1 MSKLKK
7 FVILILFTVIF
18 TGCDVE
24 YNLTIDNKKRV
35 IEEVTFLE
43 DNSNMLKYAGSVDEF
58 LYEREQ
64 ENFIGTDYKYE
75 RVYDDNQSGLNVKN
89 SYNSVEQY
97 INSKIYTRLFESA
110 KIIDDNK
117 FYSFSTFGDYYR
129 NAVFSTPLEAVYRYN
144 IDQIKVNIKFYNVV
158 NSHNADE
165 VDEKNNVYT
174 WYLKSSDLTKKIEF
188 NLSDKVRSDIMLQ
201 NTLFRNKTA
210 IIISSLIIIVLI
222 IVIIRFN
229 NIRKQNN
236 QI

>member
-1 MSKLKK
+1 MGKLKK
-7 FVILILFTVIF
+7 VGFLILFTIIF

-43 DNSNMLKYAGSVDEF
+43 DNKNMLKYAGSVDEF
-58 LYEREQ
+58 LYNREQ
-64 ENFIGTDYKYE
+64 ENFVNTDYKYE
-75 RVYDDNQSGLNVKN
+75 RVYNDDQSGLSVKN
-89 SYNSVEQY
+89 SYNSIDQY
-97 INSKIYTRLFESA
+97 INSRIYTTLFESA
-110 KIIDDNK
+110 NIVNDKK

-129 NAVFSTPLEAVYRYN
+129 NAVFSTPLEAVYKYN

-201 NTLFRNKTA
+201 STLFKNKTA
-210 IIISSLIIIVLI
+210 IIISLLVIMVII
-222 IVIIRFN
+222 IVIIKLN

-236 QI
+236 RI

>member
-1 MSKLKK
+1 MNKLKK
-7 FVILILFTVIF
+7 FIFLILFTIVF

-43 DNSNMLKYAGSVDEF
+43 DNNNILKYASNVDEF
-58 LYEREQ
+58 LYNREQ
-64 ENFIGTDYKYE
+64 ENFINTNYKYE
-75 RVYDDNQSGLNVKN
+75 RVYNDEQSGLNVKN
-89 SYNSVEQY
+89 SYSNIEQY
-97 INSKIYTRLFESA
+97 VNSKIYTRLFESA
-110 KIIDDNK
+110 NIVNDKK

-165 VDEKNNVYT
+165 VDEKNNIYT
-174 WYLKSSDLTKKIEF
+174 WYLKSSDLTRKIEF

-210 IIISSLIIIVLI
+210 IIISLLTI
-222 IVIIRFN
+222 IVIIIVIFKFN
-229 NIRKQNN
+229 NIHKQNN
-236 QI
+236 RI

>member
-1 MSKLKK
+1 MNKLEKI
-7 FVILILFTVIF
+7 VMLILFTILF
-18 TGCDVE
+18 TGCNVE

-43 DNSNMLKYAGSVDEF
+43 DNNNMLKYASSVDEF
-58 LYEREQ
+58 LYNREQ
-64 ENFIGTDYKYE
+64 ENFINTDYKYE
-75 RVYDDNQSGLNVKN
+75 RVYNDDQSGLHVKN
-89 SYNSVEQY
+89 SYSNVEQY
-97 INSKIYTRLFESA
+97 VNSKIYTRLFESA
-110 KIIDDNK
+110 NIVNDSK

-201 NTLFRNKTA
+201 NTLLKNKVA
-210 IIISSLIIIVLI
+210 IIISLLVILVLI
-222 IVIIRFN
+222 IFIIKFN

-236 QI
+236 RI

>member
-1 MSKLKK
+1 MNKLKK
-7 FVILILFTVIF
+7 IVILVLFTIIF
-18 TGCDVE
+18 TGCDIE

-43 DNSNMLKYAGSVDEF
+43 DNNNMLKYAGSIDEF

-64 ENFIGTDYKYE
+64 ENFVGTDYKYE
-75 RVYDDNQSGLNVKN
+75 RIYNDDQSGLNVKN
-89 SYNSVEQY
+89 SYDSIEQY
-97 INSKIYTRLFESA
+97 VNSKIYTRLFEKA
-110 KIIDDNK
+110 NIIDDKK

-129 NAVFSTPLEAVYRYN
+129 NSVFSTPLEAVYRYN

-158 NSHNADE
+158 NSHNADV

-174 WYLKSSDLTKKIEF
+174 WYLKSSDLTRKIEF
-188 NLSDKVRSDIMLQ
+188 NLSDKVRSDIMIQSILS
-201 NTLFRNKTA
+201 RNK
-210 IIISSLIIIVLI
+210 
-222 IVIIRFN
+222 IVIIVVSLVIIGLIIAIIKFN